1 MISRFYFKALFQPR
15 ILNSRNKVDE
25 ADNGKDVGVDPGSVP
40 ALPDVNAGDGA
51 HGGELGVLGHAQHC
65 RCDSLRHF
73 PVFSAVDLVF
83 KTSSHSDWKVDVGTE
98 CNSS

>member
-1 MISRFYFKALFQPR
+1 MISRFYFKPLFQPR

-65 RCDSLRHF
+65 GSDYLLHF
-73 PVFSAVDLVF
+73 AVVSAVDVGL
-83 KTSSHSDWKVDVGTE
+83 KTFSQSDWKVDVGTE
-98 CNSS
+98 CNWS